1 MISRLDLTVDATVA
15 SPTSRYG
22 NPAPEAFK
30 KQMSEIYEAYGSK
43 YPLMITEFAVADWKA
58 MKGSPEDNRFSKEQI
73 LKFMKAVLPWI
84 EEQPWI
90 AGYAWFPF
98 SHESPQGTSSAL
110 FDADNR
116 LTDLGRFY
124 KSVTTED
131 PQGNQDI

>member
-1 MISRLDLTVDATVA
+1 VQ
-15 SPTSRYG
+15 SPHFDVTYRYG

-30 KQMSEIYEAYGSK
+30 KQMREIYEAYGSK

-58 MKGSPEDNRFSKEQI
+58 MKGSPEDNRFSKDQI

-84 EEQPWI
+84 EKQEWI

-98 SHESPQGTSSAL
+98 SHDSPQGTSSAL
-110 FDADNR
+110 FDEDNR

-124 KSVTTED
+124 KSITTEN
-131 PQGNQDI
+131 PEGNQDI